1 MTNTVLMQDS
11 RLKTSCLFNVLIGKK
26 DGIRD
31 GDTRRYGKRDSTKKR
46 AGIRSPSMGSW
57 RECGIENPPPSPS
70 RFPYLLIS
78 PSQIPFFSP
87 ISTLK
92 RQVFVQKE
100 MNVRFRLA
108 PAIDILNLSYCF
120 KKKIK
125 LFVPQYDERA
135 RYDNCMGRPVRL
147 WAVLERK
154 YRNGLDLVFVGGTVL
169 IVAGV

>member
-1 MTNTVLMQDS
+1 MGFGMVIQEGTGNGILLKNERESGARRWAPGGNVGS
-11 RLKTSCLFNVLIGKK
+11 RT
-26 DGIRD
+26 
-31 GDTRRYGKRDSTKKR
+31 
-46 AGIRSPSMGSW
+46 
-57 RECGIENPPPSPS
+57 PPPSPS
-70 RFPYLLIS
+70 RFPYLLVS

-92 RQVFVQKE
+92 RQVFVQNE

>member
-1 MTNTVLMQDS
+1 MGFRMVIQKGTGNGILLKNERESGARRWAPGGNVGS
-11 RLKTSCLFNVLIGKK
+11 RTPTPL
-26 DGIRD
+26 
-31 GDTRRYGKRDSTKKR
+31 
-46 AGIRSPSMGSW
+46 P
-57 RECGIENPPPSPS
+57 
-70 RFPYLLIS
+70 
-78 PSQIPFFSP
+78 IPFPVPSCITIPNP
-87 ISTLK
+87 IFLPYK
-92 RQVFVQKE
+92 YIEKARVFVQKE

-135 RYDNCMGRPVRL
+135 RYDNCMGRPLRL

-154 YRNGLDLVFVGGTVL
+154 YRNGLDLVSVGGTVL